1 MTESRRSLVENLT
14 LAGIAVMIG
23 SWASVTFA
31 PDLQAKQFELN
42 AEQKNYTPGD
52 NGVPEYAPYPTFT
65 PQKPAKKQPP
75 PKKQAPLKIKVE
87 QSQPQQQMPPMQRQ
101 MPQARPMPQLRP
113 SPTFNLGATKSVP
126 LPPSFLGKWAI
137 QGNKKDFQAIQAK
150 YQAAN
155 EAFAPQTQNIWII
168 MGSPQQGYAF
178 SNEVGVRSPL
188 IVDKVEGSRAFIRY
202 QHQMKNTIAQEAIV
216 LEVSPD
222 GSQLNGME
230 RITIVKPG
238 QGPDTGARAKVTYQL
253 NGFKQ

>member
-1 MTESRRSLVENLT
+1 MTEPRRSLVENLT
-14 LAGIAVMIG
+14 LASIAMII
-23 SWASVTFA
+23 ATPLSVTFA
-31 PDLQAKQFELN
+31 PALLAKQFELN
-42 AEQKNYTPGD
+42 AEQKNYMPGD

-75 PKKQAPLKIKVE
+75 PKKQPPLKIKVE
-87 QSQPQQQMPPMQRQ
+87 QQQQMPPMQRQ
-101 MPQARPMPQLRP
+101 MPQARPMPQLRQTP
-113 SPTFNLGATKSVP
+113 MFNLGTQKSVA
-126 LPPSFLGKWAI
+126 LPPSFLGKWAV
-137 QGNKKDFQAIQAK
+137 QGSKTNFEAIQAK

-155 EAFAPQTQNIWII
+155 EAFAPQTQNIWIL
-168 MGSPQQGYAF
+168 MGNPQQGYSF
-178 SNEVGVRSPL
+178 SNEVGVRCPL
-188 IVDKVEGSRAFIRY
+188 IVDKVEGSRAYIRY

-238 QGPDTGARAKVTYQL
+238 QGPDSGPRAKVTYQL